1 MDYFVK
7 YCSYISICIYK
18 EFNRMW
24 YQFIQLT
31 YVRGPIIIISILEMW
46 TSKVRKVKV
55 PAQDLTAS

>member
-1 MDYFVK
+1 
-7 YCSYISICIYK
+7 
-18 EFNRMW
+18 MW